1 MAYSNNCTYSTLTVK
16 PCRICPN
23 HIPDIDGCS
32 LNKSAIQMSTELKA
46 KTYEERL
53 RDYEKERQEYLQLS
67 KEALVDLIIK
77 RPDY

>member
-1 MAYSNNCTYSTLTVK
+1 
-16 PCRICPN
+16 
-23 HIPDIDGCS
+23 
-32 LNKSAIQMSTELKA
+32 MSTELKA